1 MKDVFTEIWESI
13 RRNKLRTC
21 LTGFAVSWGIF
32 MLIVLLGAG
41 NGLMNAFLR
50 GGAGLST
57 NTMEVWAGRTS
68 KPFDG
73 LKEGRRLELEEADAD
88 ITAGPLFSNYV
99 DDVAATVSTSATV
112 TYGKQYVSGQIE
124 GNYPAR
130 ARMEKI
136 EILEGRFLNDRD
148 IRDRRKV
155 VVLPEGMVENL
166 LGDKEDNRASRM
178 VRRRLRMTRG
188 RGPADSSPN
197 MTTYPVGSIVGEY
210 VKIGGLMWRVVGVTK
225 TDASRNDNRFYA
237 PFTTVKAVYGKGNV
251 IDDLTFTFHGL
262 DSEEESDAF
271 EKEYRA
277 ALNLRHR
284 AAPDDERAIGIWNS
298 FKQNL
303 QMNKGER
310 ILTIALWIIGLF
322 TLLGGIVGVSNIM
335 LITVKERTHEFGI
348 RKAIGASPWAIMKL
362 ILAESVSIT
371 AFFGYVGML
380 LGMLACTILDK
391 TVGQSSVSIMD
402 EQIAMLVN
410 PTVGLDVAIEATLVL
425 IIAGTIAGFFP
436 ARKAAQVRP
445 IEALRAE

>member
-1 MKDVFTEIWESI
+1 MRDVFTEIWESI

-50 GGAGLST
+50 GGEGLST
-57 NTMEVWAGRTS
+57 NTMEVWPRRTS
-68 KPFDG
+68 KPYDG
-73 LKEGRRLELEEADAD
+73 LREGRRIELDQGDAD
-88 ITAGPLFSNYV
+88 LTAGPLFSQYV
-99 DDVAATVSTSATV
+99 DDVAPTVSNSATIN
-112 TYGKQYVSGQIE
+112 YGKKYVSGQME

-130 ARMEKI
+130 QQMEKI
-136 EILEGRFLNDRD
+136 EVIEGRFLNEKD
-148 IRDRRKV
+148 IRERRKV
-155 VVLPEGMVENL
+155 VVLPESIVENL
-166 LGDKEDNRASRM
+166 LGEGVTDSGAQIG
-178 VRRRLRMTRG
+178 RRRFSVSGDNSAVL
-188 RGPADSSPN
+188 AK
-197 MTTYPVGSIVGEY
+197 SILGKF
-210 VKIGGLMWRVVGVTK
+210 VKIGGMMWRVVGVTK
-225 TDASRNDNRFYA
+225 SDETSNSNTFYA
-237 PFTTVKAVYGKGNV
+237 PFTTVRTVYGKGKA
-251 IDDLTFTFHGL
+251 IDEIIFSFHGL
-262 DSEEESDAF
+262 NSQAESDAF

-277 ALNLRHR
+277 AINKRHR

-298 FKQNL
+298 FSEHL

-310 ILTIALWIIGLF
+310 ILNTALWVIGLF

-348 RKAIGASPWAIMKL
+348 RKAIGASPWDITKL

-371 AFFGYVGML
+371 AVFGYVGMF
-380 LGMLACTILDK
+380 LGMIACEILDK

-402 EQIAMLVN
+402 AQIAMLVN
-410 PTVGLDVAIEATLVL
+410 PTVGLNVALEATLVL
-425 IIAGTIAGFFP
+425 IIAGSIAGFFP